1 MSNNRNRIIF
11 PAEYGRLQPQLAPA
25 VQGGEAIYT
34 LYLLRQDGTVY
45 PIPAGATFEIVYQDT
60 SDDAVYSTSTGI
72 TATDEEAG
80 IVTWEAAAALG
91 LAGVFWLSLKVNDD
105 VSLRVKWKVEAAL
118 DASGVVPPVALTSL
132 TAAQAALV
140 AAIQALTGLVEMAAG
155 SASGVAIQAFMR
167 SFLGAAN
174 VIAARIGLLPSYT
187 GNTGKVLAVN
197 GAETDVEWVAQSGG
211 DVASV
216 FGRTGAVVAASG
228 DYAASQVS
236 DDSGEGQANVR
247 DALNSLRG
255 SANDAYD
262 YIDTHQARTDN
273 PHSVTAAQAGAQA
286 SDTNLTTIAG
296 LAPSNDDI
304 MQRKAGAWTVR
315 TVAQYVTDILAGWA
329 AHITAFLQSADAA
342 AARSAIGAG
351 TGNGDVTAADAFGTD
366 NALLTADG
374 TGKGAQSASTW
385 VISNTGVLTGYGNIN
400 NSYAGYIF
408 NISPSGTGLRV
419 NAPVRGL
426 EAQSSTGTPLTA
438 WITAATSTSA
448 IVPAV
453 ASYARA
459 SGTPGAGFGLSNVAY
474 LESSTT
480 NDVEVGRVVWLWN
493 TATHASR
500 VPDGVF
506 YLTDYGGEREIWRGR
521 ANGTAAAIGF
531 LGATPVARQAH
542 IADASGDDAATVNA
556 ILDVLEAFGLVATS

>member
-1 MSNNRNRIIF
+1 MSNNRNRIVF
-11 PAEYGRLQPQLAPA
+11 PAEFGRLQPQLAPA
-25 VQGGEAIYT
+25 VQGGEPTYT
-34 LYLLRQDGTVY
+34 LYLVYQDGTVY
-45 PIPAGATFEIVYQDT
+45 PLADDDVLEIVYQDT
-60 SDDAVYSTSTGI
+60 SDDEVYSTTTGLSV
-72 TATDEEAG
+72 ADAEAG

-91 LAGVFWLSLKVNDD
+91 LAGSFWLQLKVNDET
-105 VSLRVKWKVEAAL
+105 SLRVKWKVEAAL
-118 DASGVVPPVALTSL
+118 DASGAVPPVAMTSL
-132 TAAQAALV
+132 TAAQVALV
-140 AAIQALTGLVEMAAG
+140 QALATLTGLANFNGAG
-155 SASGVAIQAFMR
+155 
-167 SFLGAAN
+167 GAAAIKLN
-174 VIAARIGLLPSYT
+174 LSATAAPTSGDDTGDGYT
-187 GNTGKVLAVN
+187 VGSLWADTTNDKAYICLDATLSAAVWAEITG
-197 GAETDVEWVAQSGG
+197 VAQSGG
-211 DVASV
+211 GAVDSV
-216 FGRTGAVVAASG
+216 FGRTGAVVAANG
-228 DYAASQVS
+228 DYSTDNIS
-236 DDSGEGQANVR
+236 DDSDYAKANLTAVLNAIGQTDANQDIAISGKQ
-247 DALNSLRG
+247 DA
-255 SANDAYD
+255 D
-262 YIDTHQARTDN
+262 
-273 PHSVTAAQAGAQA
+273 
-286 SDTNLTTIAG
+286 SDLTTIAG

>member
-286 SDTNLTTIAG
+286 SDTNLTTITG
-296 LAPSNDDI
+296 LTPANDDVL
-304 MQRKAGAWTVR
+304 QRKAGAWTNR
-315 TVAQYVTDILAGWA
+315 TMAQLATDLTSNNEYIIIALSDET
-329 AHITAFLQSADAA
+329 TALTTGTAKATFVMPYAMTLTGVIATVNTAPTG
-342 AARSAIGAG
+342 SAIQVDINEGVSSILS
-351 TGNGDVTAADAFGTD
+351 TKLTIDATEK
-366 NALLTADG
+366 T
-374 TGKGAQSASTW
+374 SA
-385 VISNTGVLTGYGNIN
+385 
-400 NSYAGYIF
+400 
-408 NISPSGTGLRV
+408 
-419 NAPVRGL
+419 
-426 EAQSSTGTPLTA
+426 
-438 WITAATSTSA
+438 TAAT
-448 IVPAV
+448 PAV
-453 ASYARA
+453 ISDTALA
-459 SGTPGAGFGLSNVAY
+459 SGAEIILDIDAVGSTIAGAGLKVT
-474 LESSTT
+474 L
-480 NDVEVGRVVWLWN
+480 
-493 TATHASR
+493 
-500 VPDGVF
+500 
-506 YLTDYGGEREIWRGR
+506 I
-521 ANGTAAAIGF
+521 GT
-531 LGATPVARQAH
+531 R
-542 IADASGDDAATVNA
+542 
-556 ILDVLEAFGLVATS
+556 